1 MSKSALILFIG
12 LSMVSVFSFA
22 QDKSKNVEM
31 TKMRISMY
39 QMKRTMKEISETKD
53 QKKKS
58 ELMEQHMK
66 DMKDHMDM
74 MSSMMDNRGSRAI
87 GSEGRVPRRGMDM
100 MKNPEERREMHGM
113 MKEMMEQMQG
123 HHETCMQ
130 EMNKD
135 TSN

>member
-1 MSKSALILFIG
+1 MSKSALILLIG
-12 LSMVSVFSFA
+12 LSMASGFSFA
-22 QDKSKNVEM
+22 QDKSTKAEM
-31 TKMRISMY
+31 TKMRKSMD

-74 MSSMMDNRGSRAI
+74 MSYMMENGGSRAI
-87 GSEGRVPRRGMDM
+87 GSEGRVPRKGKDM
-100 MKNPEERREMHGM
+100 LRNPVESRKMHGM